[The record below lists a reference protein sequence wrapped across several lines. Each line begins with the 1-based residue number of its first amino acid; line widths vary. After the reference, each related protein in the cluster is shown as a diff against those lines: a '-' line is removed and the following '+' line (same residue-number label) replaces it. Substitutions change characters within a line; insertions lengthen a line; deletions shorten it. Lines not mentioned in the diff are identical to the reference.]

1 LHLDAA
7 AGKLTLVQGRRIEL
21 CGVSVEVETDH
32 AEFAAYLGGQFAAS
46 ATDAPPDVAVRVR
59 WTDGPR
65 PALVPD
71 AVFPGWPA
79 ETRVDRHVWLGPG
92 TVLCLRQDDAPQIA
106 VASRPGPPRRLELR
120 FLLARRGRLAGGRR
134 RLLRWRRLPA
144 LRRGRLSTLTTAVY
158 YPVWWHLE
166 ARGLAHPLHA
176 AAVAL
181 DGRALLFGGLP
192 GCGKSTLATSF
203 PGAPGAELLSDNVV
217 LHDGAEVHGCFEP
230 ILLDA
235 ATRGWLA
242 ERVPLTPI
250 GRRHQYARDAY
261 HLPHRTGGVP
271 LAAAVVV
278 ARGRATRLTRL
289 ASGECARLLLAA
301 NEAARRCALPRAR
314 GAPGS
319 RSAALAAVEQ
329 RIVDLDRLL
338 AGVPCY
344 WLEAREGAPAEA
356 VARCAPTRRG
366 GAGGGELSEP
376 IRSKTEMQEFYDD
389 PKVVETYLERKRQPL
404 GAVLH
409 ERQVAF

>member
-1 LHLDAA
+1 
-7 AGKLTLVQGRRIEL
+7 
-21 CGVSVEVETDH
+21 
-32 AEFAAYLGGQFAAS
+32 
-46 ATDAPPDVAVRVR
+46 
-59 WTDGPR
+59 
-65 PALVPD
+65 VPD
-71 AVFPGWPA
+71 AVFPGWPT

-120 FLLARRGRLAGGRR
+120 FHFSLDADGWREGAR

-144 LRRGRLSTLTTAVY
+144 LRRGRLSTLTYYAVY

-166 ARGLAHPLHA
+166 ARALAHPLHA

-181 DGRALLFGGLP
+181 DGRALLLGGLP

-203 PGAPGAELLSDNVV
+203 LGTPGADLLSDNVV
-217 LHDGAEVHGCFEP
+217 LHDGAAVHGCFEP
-230 ILLDA
+230 LLLDA

-289 ASGECARLLLAA
+289 AAGECARLLLAA
-301 NEAARRCALPRAR
+301 NEAAKEVRRYHVL
-314 GAPGS
+314 
-319 RSAALAAVEQ
+319 AALLGLAEREALAHLEQ

-356 VARCAPTRRG
+356 VATLR
-366 GAGGGELSEP
+366 ELAATAREAAS
-376 IRSKTEMQEFYDD
+376 
-389 PKVVETYLERKRQPL
+389 
-404 GAVLH
+404 
-409 ERQVAF
+409 